1 MHVGPSGL
9 GLNEHPLPP
18 GLASRGN
25 RDASRDARLRRKGTG
40 SDEGTSGA
48 GKPEV
53 RFGPSGL
60 GLNGHVFFIRP
71 CTHEC
76 FRPPRAGGVRLRA
89 PLKSR
94 EKQGRR
100 SAGARLGLGPMGQR
114 ALRAVRLPRRMRRFG
129 WRCVEAV
136 GLARHL
142 DCLGPQGRES
152 KGCPFRARPDGQTC
166 ASGLPKV
173 RVRTALKK
181 PRAARGVG
189 PRRWER

>member
-1 MHVGPSGL
+1 MPRETH
-9 GLNEHPLPP
+9 
-18 GLASRGN
+18 
-25 RDASRDARLRRKGTG
+25 DCDARGRAATKGHRALESRKC
-40 SDEGTSGA
+40 
-48 GKPEV
+48 V
-53 RFGPSGL
+53 FGPSGL

-136 GLARHL
+136 GLGRHL

-173 RVRTALKK
+173 RARTALKK